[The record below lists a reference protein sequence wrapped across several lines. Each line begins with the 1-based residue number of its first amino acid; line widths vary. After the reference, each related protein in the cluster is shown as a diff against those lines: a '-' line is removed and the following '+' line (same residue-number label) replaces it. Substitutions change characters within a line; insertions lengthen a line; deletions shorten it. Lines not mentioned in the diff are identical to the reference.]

1 MDYSLQGLEDRIR
14 VYHPAQDLEM
24 VEKAYRVAE
33 QAHEGQFRQSGEPY
47 VIHPIQVAN
56 YLADLELDLETIIAG
71 LLHDVVEDTYL
82 TLDEIRDMFG
92 QDVATLVD
100 GVTKLKQLKYETNDK
115 VEIQAENYR
124 KLFLAMA
131 KDIRVILIKLADRL
145 HNMQTLEY
153 KSQEKQKEIARET
166 LDIYAPIAH
175 RLGISKIKVE
185 LEDLSL
191 KFLEPDI
198 YYDLVQKINRKRS
211 ERESFVENIVHE
223 MQEALDKVEIH
234 AQVYGRP
241 KHFFSIYRKMVKK
254 NYSLDQIYDL
264 FAVRIIV
271 DSVKDCYGSLGVIH
285 DMYTPMPG
293 RFKDYIAMP
302 KANMYQSLHT
312 TLIGHAGEPFEV
324 QIRTIDM
331 HRTAEYG
338 IAAHWKYKEQ
348 GGSGTVT
355 EEEKLN
361 WLQKVLEWQQDLS
374 DNKDFLNA
382 LRVDFDAFQESVY
395 AFSPRGDVLELPAG
409 STPIDF
415 AYQIHS
421 AVGNKMVGARVNGRI
436 VTLNYE
442 IKNGDRVEIITSQ
455 NSKGP
460 SRDWLNIVATSQ
472 ARNKI
477 NQWFKKEFK
486 QDNITRGREAIERY
500 ARSKGL
506 VMSDLLRPE
515 WMEMVERKYGFQD
528 WDAILAAVG
537 HGGLKEGQVVNRLY
551 QEYAREQN
559 EMMEEEDIINNLQSK
574 IQSHQD
580 NPDHK
585 HRHRISNPIT
595 VHGINDVAVHFSKC
609 CNPVPGDEII
619 GYVTRGRGV
628 SIHRTDC
635 QNIIQLSEDER
646 QRLLDAEWEL
656 DAGNQKGFK
665 FVSSIQIA
673 VEDRK
678 GILLDITSVI
688 SNADI
693 MITQMN
699 ARRKKDSNEAIFNM
713 SFEIGS
719 KEQLQLICNK
729 IQQVPGVYEIIRNSY

>member
-223 MQEALDKVEIH
+223 MQEALDKVDIH

-585 HRHRISNPIT
+585 HSHRISNPIT

-665 FVSSIQIA
+665 FISSIQIA